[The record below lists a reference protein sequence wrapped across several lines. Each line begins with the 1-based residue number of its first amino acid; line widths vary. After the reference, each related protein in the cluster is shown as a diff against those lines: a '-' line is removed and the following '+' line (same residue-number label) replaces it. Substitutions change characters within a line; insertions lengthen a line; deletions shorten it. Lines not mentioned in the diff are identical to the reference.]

1 VILILYLYLKI
12 KLKIIIMLNQ
22 KDIVA
27 QNIKILSG
35 KNVSVINNN
44 DEDYIFSALTVEG
57 GGAFKKGISIG
68 IQDKMV
74 SGLMIYDSENFYG
87 YSDKYGLCLLSN
99 HPEYNELLIPSSIF
113 DKKEDRN
120 VLQPSTKEN
129 SIHFQNL
136 KETEKI
142 ENKSLNIDLHIK
154 DSNNFYIKIPKNYS
168 ENKFILTFD
177 ITFIYDDDTIIS
189 NINLVIINDSGKPLF
204 FKIIN
209 NNFYVDKDFSNEIE
223 KNRINKINVEVITPE
238 HFIVSKNIFRKL

>member
-1 VILILYLYLKI
+1 VILILYLKI
-12 KLKIIIMLNQ
+12 KLKIILMLNQ

-27 QNIKILSG
+27 QNIKILSD

-44 DEDYIFSALTVEG
+44 DDEYIFSALTVEG

-68 IQDKMV
+68 IQDRMV
-74 SGLMIYDSENFYG
+74 SGLLIYDTENFYG
-87 YSDKYGLCLLSN
+87 YSEKYGLCLLSG

-113 DKKEDRN
+113 EIKENRN
-120 VLQPSTKEN
+120 ILHPSSKEN

-136 KETEKI
+136 HETDKI

-177 ITFIYDDDTIIS
+177 ITFIYDDDTVIS
-189 NINLVIINDSGKPLF
+189 NINLVIINDSGKSVF

-223 KNRINKINVEVITPE
+223 KNSINKINVEVITPE
-238 HFIVSKNIFRKL
+238 HFIVSKNTYKKL